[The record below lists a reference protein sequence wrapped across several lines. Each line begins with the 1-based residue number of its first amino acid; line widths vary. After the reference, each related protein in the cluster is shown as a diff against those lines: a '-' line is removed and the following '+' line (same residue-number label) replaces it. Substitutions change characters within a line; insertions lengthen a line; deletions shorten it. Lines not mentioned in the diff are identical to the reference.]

1 MAQGIL
7 PRVRSVGL
15 AATVVAL
22 LLPVIAT
29 AYTGPAGT
37 WVGKMKSADGQEF
50 EVTLVL
56 DGMGAG
62 WKGTLSDPEVGELP
76 LQDLNVT
83 ATRISFTFRPGNMPY
98 PANFS
103 GSYVAAHDR
112 VTGTFSLR
120 GNSRFVKFERSQDGS
135 DRGPVAAPGPAAP
148 ANVRHSRKLALTGR
162 LSWWPSLHV
171 VKDENYNLN
180 DMTAASGSYDLALK
194 WFAADEFCLFARY
207 YRGGQTATSD
217 PEKISRYEDIGYSS
231 DSYLRLDGWE
241 IGMTGYLG
249 DVMMRGSRFN
259 PYLTAAFG
267 SVDWE
272 QTVSGRGSDVIVME
286 RSPLEGTD
294 LSVLFGIGTEYK
306 LSEGFALE
314 FEWAWRYFTTE
325 DTNRWP
331 DPDNT
336 WSNTHAWTLS
346 LGLTWGFW

>member
-7 PRVRSVGL
+7 PRVRSVCL

-22 LLPVIAT
+22 LLPGLAA
-29 AYTGPAGT
+29 AYTGPDGT
-37 WVGKMKSADGQEF
+37 WVGKMKAADGQEF
-50 EVTLVL
+50 EVTLKL

-62 WKGTLSDPEVGELP
+62 WKGTLSDPQMGELP
-76 LQDLNVT
+76 LQDLTVT
-83 ATRISFTFRPGNMPY
+83 ATRISFTFRPGNVPY

-112 VTGTFSLR
+112 VTGTFSMR
-120 GNSRFVKFERSQDGS
+120 GNSRFVKFERSQAGNEHAMATES
-135 DRGPVAAPGPAAP
+135 EPAEP
-148 ANVRHSRKLALTGR
+148 ANVRHTHKLALTGR
-162 LSWWPSLHV
+162 ASWWPSLHV

-180 DMTAASGSYDLALK
+180 DMTAASGSFDLALK
-194 WFAADEFCLFARY
+194 WFAADEFCMFARY
-207 YRGGQTATSD
+207 YRGGQAATSD
-217 PEKISRYEDIGYSS
+217 PEQIARYEDIGYNS

-249 DVMMRGSRFN
+249 DVMTRNSRFN

-267 SVDWE
+267 QVSWE
-272 QTVSGRGSDVIVME
+272 QTVSGRGSDPIVLE
-286 RSPLEGTD
+286 RYALEGSD
-294 LSVLFGIGTEYK
+294 LSVLFGIGTEYRM
-306 LSEGFALE
+306 SDSFALE

-325 DTNRWP
+325 DTDKWP